1 MEHGPVANR
10 SGKKEQRRGILGGRV
25 KLLFTKD
32 GVRVSEISL
41 NPGATVPNHR
51 YDGLHLVVA
60 ISDLDL
66 RGDID
71 GMNPM
76 FLKSKSG
83 DVNLLPGGYT
93 NTGLRAARFITLGF
107 RFST

>member
-1 MEHGPVANR
+1 
-10 SGKKEQRRGILGGRV
+10 
-25 KLLFTKD
+25 
-32 GVRVSEISL
+32 
-41 NPGATVPNHR
+41 
-51 YDGLHLVVA
+51 LVVA